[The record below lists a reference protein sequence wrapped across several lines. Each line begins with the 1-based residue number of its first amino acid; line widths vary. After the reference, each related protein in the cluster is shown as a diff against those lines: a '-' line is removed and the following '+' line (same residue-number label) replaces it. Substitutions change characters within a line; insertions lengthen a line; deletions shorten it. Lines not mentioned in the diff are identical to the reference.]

1 MQIRQATREDEAGLL
16 YLLRQYCDEVET
28 PWSDEHLLEGLRP
41 LLKENHHG
49 VVMVIEDE
57 DLFGYSILT
66 WGWGIESGGQ
76 EALVDEMFIQV
87 NKRGLSYGEKLLR
100 ATLERAKEQG
110 VKVVFLETEAEN
122 PRSREL
128 YQRVGFNLESS
139 IWMSFRL

>member
-1 MQIRQATREDEAGLL
+1 
-16 YLLRQYCDEVET
+16 
-28 PWSDEHLLEGLRP
+28 
-41 LLKENHHG
+41 
-49 VVMVIEDE
+49 MVIEDE

-87 NKRGLSYGEKLLR
+87 NERGQGFGEKLLR

>member
-1 MQIRQATREDEAGLL
+1 LQIRQATREDEARLL
-16 YLLRQYCDEVET
+16 YLLREYCDEVVT

-49 VVMVIEDE
+49 VVMIIEDE

-87 NKRGLSYGEKLLR
+87 NKRGQGYGEKLLR
-100 ATLERAKEQG
+100 ATLEKAKEQG